1 MGWALLVHLSLNHF
15 CLCKKLLTYC
25 GGFNGTVSSWLRH
38 LSAWSRDGG
47 TIWGKVW
54 KCGFVGRS
62 ISSREG
68 LEGSWS
74 HPKSSF
80 LSPLAFIVE
89 DVFGQCPALAVCSH
103 ASAMI
108 MDSPAGTI
116 SQNKLILKLLLVIGF
131 CHSSRKLVNIPL
143 LEELTQRTWTNQSV
157 TSRL

>member
-1 MGWALLVHLSLNHF
+1 
-15 CLCKKLLTYC
+15 
-25 GGFNGTVSSWLRH
+25 
-38 LSAWSRDGG
+38 
-47 TIWGKVW
+47 
-54 KCGFVGRS
+54 
-62 ISSREG
+62 

-116 SQNKLILKLLLVIGF
+116 SQNKLILKSLWSWFYHSKRKVTDSGYILDEEDIYSGPHITSTLHCGLGTLCSHCSSSYRVILG
-131 CHSSRKLVNIPL
+131 HGTV
-143 LEELTQRTWTNQSV
+143 
-157 TSRL
+157 